1 MALNSRRKLAPTVQ
15 NLLDNMKVTAL
26 AKTAQDG
33 DLTKRGAKPVRGRP
47 DDDEKTG
54 QRQAVHEKT
63 SAEERKKNQDTG
75 YDITREMT
83 EVKINREK
91 ITRKTKDK
99 DGMGLLDIN
108 TTAVCNH
115 AKKPSAIFT
124 YSRRQHDVSPR
135 YNIQSALHTYTS
147 IL

>member
-1 MALNSRRKLAPTVQ
+1 MALNSRRKLAHTVQ

-33 DLTKRGAKPVRGRP
+33 DLTKRGAKPVSGRL

-75 YDITREMT
+75 YDITGETT
-83 EVKINREK
+83 EVKIK
-91 ITRKTKDK
+91 
-99 DGMGLLDIN
+99 L
-108 TTAVCNH
+108 
-115 AKKPSAIFT
+115 
-124 YSRRQHDVSPR
+124 
-135 YNIQSALHTYTS
+135 
-147 IL
+147 